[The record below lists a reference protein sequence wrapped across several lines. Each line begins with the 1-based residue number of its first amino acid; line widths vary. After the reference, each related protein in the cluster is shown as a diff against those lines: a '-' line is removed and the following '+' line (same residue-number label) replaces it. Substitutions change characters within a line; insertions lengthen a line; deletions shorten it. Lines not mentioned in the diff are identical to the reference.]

1 MSSKSTLFVA
11 NWKMNGT
18 PSDLKEIN
26 KVADFLKKKFNKFL
40 KIVIYCPPTP
50 LLTYFSKKNLSNL
63 IKFGAQNV
71 SSTNID
77 YGAKT
82 GSLSPK
88 LLKQCGAE
96 YVIIGHSE
104 RRLEGE
110 NFSKIKK
117 KINTSLNSNL
127 KIILC
132 IGETFKQKKNNKS
145 LAILKMQITKALSM
159 HQNLSNV
166 IFAYE
171 PIWSI
176 GTGVVADEAYLNKIF
191 NFLNIF
197 LKKKYKIRNP
207 KILYGGSVNH
217 SNIKNLRLI
226 NHCSGYLVGGASL
239 KAKNFIEIIV
249 NYYN

>member
-26 KVADFLKKKFNKFL
+26 KVAVFLKKKFRKFP
-40 KIVIYCPPTP
+40 KTVVYCPPMP
-50 LLTYFSKKNLSNL
+50 LLTYFSKKNLTSL

-71 SSTNID
+71 SNTKVD
-77 YGAKT
+77 FGAMT

-88 LLKQCGAE
+88 VLKQCGAE

-104 RRLEGE
+104 RRFYGE
-110 NFSKIKK
+110 SFSEIKK
-117 KINTSLNSNL
+117 KLNTSVDSNL
-127 KIILC
+127 KIIFC
-132 IGETFKQKKNNKS
+132 IGESFQQKKNNKS
-145 LAILKMQITKALSM
+145 LSILKMQIIKSLSR
-159 HQNLSNV
+159 NINFSNV

-176 GTGVVADEAYLNKIF
+176 GTGVVADQKYLNKIF
-191 NFLNIF
+191 TFLNSF
-197 LKKKYKIRNP
+197 LKKNYKIRNP

-217 SNIKNLRLI
+217 ANIKDLRLI

-239 KAKNFIEIIV
+239 KANNFIEIIS

>member
-40 KIVIYCPPTP
+40 KIVIYCPPIP

-88 LLKQCGAE
+88 LIKQCGAE

-104 RRLEGE
+104 RRLKGE
-110 NFSKIKK
+110 NFSEIKK

-145 LAILKMQITKALSM
+145 LSILKMQITKSLSM

-176 GTGVVADEAYLNKIF
+176 DRKSVV
-191 NFLNIF
+191 
-197 LKKKYKIRNP
+197 
-207 KILYGGSVNH
+207 
-217 SNIKNLRLI
+217 
-226 NHCSGYLVGGASL
+226 
-239 KAKNFIEIIV
+239 
-249 NYYN
+249 

>member
-40 KIVIYCPPTP
+40 KIVIYCPPIP

-88 LLKQCGAE
+88 LIKQCGAE
-96 YVIIGHSE
+96 YIIIGHSE
-104 RRLEGE
+104 RRLKGE
-110 NFSKIKK
+110 NFSEIKK

-132 IGETFKQKKNNKS
+132 IGETFKQKINNKS
-145 LAILKMQITKALSM
+145 LAILKM
-159 HQNLSNV
+159 
-166 IFAYE
+166 
-171 PIWSI
+171 
-176 GTGVVADEAYLNKIF
+176 
-191 NFLNIF
+191 
-197 LKKKYKIRNP
+197 
-207 KILYGGSVNH
+207 
-217 SNIKNLRLI
+217 
-226 NHCSGYLVGGASL
+226 
-239 KAKNFIEIIV
+239 
-249 NYYN
+249 